1 MCTLRV
7 AECLSSEFRRTIT
20 SEQFE
25 VFHLAPGL
33 KWLCTVA
40 VDNHLRE
47 NALKRELEI
56 EDTEKTR
63 LQEEI
68 AAVELNFEDSKRQAE
83 EREIEIRKEFQV
95 GRVWYVGR
103 GYDEAPELELFE
115 FTPDP

>member
-1 MCTLRV
+1 M
-7 AECLSSEFRRTIT
+7 
-20 SEQFE
+20 
-25 VFHLAPGL
+25 
-33 KWLCTVA
+33 
-40 VDNHLRE
+40 DNHLRE

-95 GRVWYVGR
+95 GRVCCVGR
-103 GYDEAPELELFE
+103 SMTRPWNCSSLLLRRC
-115 FTPDP
+115 